1 MANEQN
7 ILVTI
12 DNIFKDKKKNE
23 LTIMGWAVDLQS
35 KKNPKIEVRPAA
47 EIVSSKVGL
56 APRGDVIEVYDLPP
70 YVSVGFSI
78 TLSLSSFKGEATLVF
93 SNEEHTV
100 AQVIDLEQNYP
111 TLQQSASKDKWKQ
124 HFRKVKKGL
133 GYLKRNG
140 LLNTYRRVRI
150 EQQKTNDKY
159 LLWIEKNELPL
170 ASLPE
175 LNTNVLISVIVPVY
189 NVDVKWLDKCV
200 QSVKNQTYE
209 NWELCIADDAST
221 NEALLAA
228 LADYEREDSRIKV
241 VFRKENGHICKA
253 TNSALE
259 IATGEFVALLD
270 NDDELAPNAL
280 YEVATIVEQQPDVN
294 LIYSDEDKIDESG
307 TRSDPAFKPQ
317 WSPDLLMGTNYISH
331 LGVYR
336 RSIVESIGGLR
347 VGFEGAQDYDLVLRF
362 TEQIDSA
369 TITHIPK
376 VLYHWRML
384 DTSTAANQGSK
395 NYAFLAGQKA
405 LQEALQRRG
414 LAGTVEPGAANGLYR
429 VVYDIPE
436 KELVSIIIP
445 TRNGYKDLKR
455 CVDSIV
461 EHTDYP
467 NIEILVADNGSDDPQ
482 MEELYAQYKDTLGA
496 QFTKLSIDIPF
507 NFSRINNLAAK
518 EAKGRFLLFLN
529 NDTKVINSDWLTN
542 MVSLAQL
549 EHVGTVGAKLYYEN
563 NTIQHAGVIVGLGGV
578 AGHGHHTYPK
588 GDFGYFGRLVVNT
601 DYLAV
606 TAACVMIKK
615 ADFDQL
621 NGFDEEFVVAYND
634 VDLCIRCYDQL
645 GKYNVFAADTELY
658 HYESQSRGYEDT
670 PEKQER
676 FLQEAERF
684 RQKWPTYVEND
695 PFYNPNLTVSGGDF
709 SVRLP

>member
-1 MANEQN
+1 MANEQK
-7 ILVTI
+7 ILVNI
-12 DNIFKDKKKNE
+12 DNIYKDKQKKE
-23 LTIMGWAVDLQS
+23 ITIMGWAIDMLS
-35 KKNPKIEVRPAA
+35 KKNPQIEVKKTA
-47 EIVSSKVGL
+47 EIVSSKIGL
-56 APRGDVIEVYDLPP
+56 APRGDVIGIYDLPP

-78 TLSLSSFKGEATLVF
+78 TLTVQSFKGEAVLLF
-93 SNEEHTV
+93 SNAEETV
-100 AQVIDLEQNYP
+100 TQTIDLEKNYAN
-111 TLQQSASKDKWKQ
+111 LKQSVNKDKWKQ
-124 HFRKVKKGL
+124 YFRKVKKGF

-159 LLWIEKNELPL
+159 LEWIEKNEQPL
-170 ASLPE
+170 QQTAE
-175 LNTNVLISVIVPVY
+175 LKNQVLISVVIPVY
-189 NVDVKWLDKCV
+189 NVEVRWLDKCI
-200 QSVKNQTYE
+200 QSIKDQTYT

-221 NEALLAA
+221 NKELLDALAA
-228 LADYEREDSRIKV
+228 YEKSDSRIKV

-259 IATGEFVALLD
+259 IAEGEFVALLD

-280 YEVATIVEQQPDVN
+280 YEVAALLNEHPELN
-294 LIYSDEDKIDESG
+294 LIYTDEDKIDESG

-336 RSIVESIGGLR
+336 RSIIEEIGGLR
-347 VGFEGAQDYDLVLRF
+347 EGFEGAQDYDLVLRF
-362 TEQIDSA
+362 TEKTA
-369 TITHIPK
+369 PETIAHIPK

-405 LQEALQRRG
+405 LQEALNRRG
-414 LAGTVEPGAANGLYR
+414 IAGSVESGAANGLYR
-429 VVYDIPE
+429 VTYDIPE
-436 KELVSIIIP
+436 KEMVSIIIP

-461 EHTDYP
+461 EKTEYP
-467 NIEILVADNGSDDPQ
+467 NFEIIVADNGSDEAQ
-482 MEELYAQYKDTLGA
+482 MEELYSHYETMLGDR
-496 QFTKLSIDIPF
+496 FTKLSIDIPF
-507 NFSRINNLAAK
+507 NFSKINNLAAK
-518 EAKGRFLLFLN
+518 EAKGKYLLFLN
-529 NDTKVINSDWLTN
+529 NDTKVINMNWLTN
-542 MVSLAQL
+542 MVSLAQFD
-549 EHVGTVGAKLYYEN
+549 HVGTVGAKLYYEN

-588 GDFGYFGRLVVNT
+588 GDFGYFGKLVVNT

-615 ADFDQL
+615 TDFDQL

-634 VDLCIRCYDQL
+634 VDLCIRVYDEL

-684 RQKWPTYVEND
+684 RRRWPDYVEND

-709 SVRLP
+709 TVRL